1 MKNNQLKMEKQK
13 YFCHFIDKDHKHND
27 EYDTTF

>member
-1 MKNNQLKMEKQK
+1 MEKNQLKMEKRK
-13 YFCHFIDKDHKHND
+13 YFCHFIDKGQTHNY